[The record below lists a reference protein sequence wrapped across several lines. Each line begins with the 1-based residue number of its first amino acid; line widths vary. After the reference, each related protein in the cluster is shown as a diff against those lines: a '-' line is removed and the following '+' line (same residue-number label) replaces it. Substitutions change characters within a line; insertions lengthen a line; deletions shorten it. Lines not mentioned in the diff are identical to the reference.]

1 MQNLSPVIFHRAV
14 FSTKE
19 WEVRCKKMPPFG
31 VRGGIWY
38 VYVKI
43 HEWGLDVEFFFDLV
57 HVVEFFPSEEF
68 HVEVKFFALVL

>member
-1 MQNLSPVIFHRAV
+1 M

-19 WEVRCKKMPPFG
+19 WEVRCKKNATLLSEG
-31 VRGGIWY
+31 WHS